1 MVEPYLKDQRRLRPC
16 AAWCDGEYGLD
27 GLFVGVPAIIGKGG
41 IEKVV
46 EIKLNTEEKEMF
58 EKSVEAVR
66 QLNSIAAKM
75 E

>member
-1 MVEPYLKDQRRLRPC
+1 MNPNKNANIIINSQLSLKI
-16 AAWCDGEYGLD
+16 
-27 GLFVGVPAIIGKGG
+27 FVTISMF
-41 IEKVV
+41 
-46 EIKLNTEEKEMF
+46 EIKLNTEEKDMF